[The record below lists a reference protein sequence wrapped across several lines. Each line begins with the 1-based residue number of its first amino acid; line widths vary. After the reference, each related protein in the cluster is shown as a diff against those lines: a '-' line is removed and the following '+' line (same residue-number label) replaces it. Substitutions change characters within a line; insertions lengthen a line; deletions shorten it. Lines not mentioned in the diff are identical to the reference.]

1 MKIMSTA
8 MSLLNLIN
16 MGFKYVVE
24 TSELYRIDES
34 HALKHSMEVYQF
46 AKQIYDSE
54 VISNPSLEK
63 HKDIIYM
70 AAIGHDMCDK
80 KYMDEKEGIVRYQ
93 TYLSGYMSSSDLE
106 IVGKII
112 GTMSYSKVKA
122 NGYPELGEYQLAYHI
137 VREADLLAAYDIDR
151 CIIYTM
157 YRDNCDYSKAL
168 KEALNLFDYR
178 VFRMRQDRLFITKFS
193 RKESLKLHKK
203 SKKTVETLKYI
214 IN

>member
-1 MKIMSTA
+1 MSAT

-16 MGFKYVVE
+16 RGFNYVVE
-24 TSELYRIDES
+24 TSQLYHIDES

-46 AKQIYDSE
+46 AKQIYESE
-54 VISNPSLEK
+54 LIIKPYIEN
-63 HKDIIYM
+63 HKEIIYM

-80 KYMDEKEGIVRYQ
+80 KYMDEKEGIIKYQ

-122 NGYPELGEYQLAYHI
+122 NGYPKLGEYQLAYHI

-151 CIIYTM
+151 CIMYTM
-157 YRDNCDYSKAL
+157 YRDNCSYSKAL
-168 KEALNLFDYR
+168 QEALNLFDYR
-178 VFRMRQDRLFITKFS
+178 VFRMRQDRLFKTKYS
-193 RKESLKLHKK
+193 KKESLKLHKK
-203 SKKTVETLKYI
+203 AIKSVNTLSEI
-214 IN
+214 LD